1 MAQMLVRNIDEKI
14 AERFK
19 AKAKAEGKS
28 AEQAMRELMTRSVEK
43 SVDERLAALDAIRAT
58 TVGKPVVDPVAVIRA
73 DRDTDHGGH

>member
-1 MAQMLVRNIDEKI
+1 MAQMLVRHIDEKV

-58 TVGKPVVDPVAVIRA
+58 TAGKPVVDPVAIIRA
-73 DRDTDHGGH
+73 DRDSDHGNH